1 MPLTRRDF
9 VARSAFYGSTFWL
22 LWNVPR
28 PLAFRA
34 AQESGER
41 LVLTEDEWNLVEAIT
56 GRIVPTDHEPGAIEA
71 NCVNFIDKVLAHED
85 AYLKPTYYR
94 GLPGVDAVTEERFG
108 RPFVELRTEEQDAV
122 LEALESGDVQSW
134 PSDEVA
140 PEEFFEAVRV
150 HTIIGFLA
158 DPSYGGNQEYAGWKV
173 VGYPGPRHAVGGYS
187 PEQMI
192 GEQTIRTIWGE
203 EV

>member
-1 MPLTRRDF
+1 
-9 VARSAFYGSTFWL
+9 
-22 LWNVPR
+22 
-28 PLAFRA
+28 
-34 AQESGER
+34 
-41 LVLTEDEWNLVEAIT
+41 
-56 GRIVPTDHEPGAIEA
+56 
-71 NCVNFIDKVLAHED
+71 
-85 AYLKPTYYR
+85 
-94 GLPGVDAVTEERFG
+94 VTQERFG
-108 RPFVELRTEEQDAV
+108 RPFVELGTEEQDAV
-122 LEALESGDVQSW
+122 LEALESGDVQRW

-158 DPSYGGNQEYAGWKV
+158 DPSYGGNREYTGWKV